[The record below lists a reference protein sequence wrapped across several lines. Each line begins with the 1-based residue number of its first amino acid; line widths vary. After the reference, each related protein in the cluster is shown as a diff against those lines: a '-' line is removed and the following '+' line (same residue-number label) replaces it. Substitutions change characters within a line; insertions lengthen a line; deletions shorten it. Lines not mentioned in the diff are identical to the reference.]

1 MKDVLADLGVSV
13 FDRGA
18 VAGVGASVELVLQ
31 LLEAGEVGG
40 EVFEDG
46 GAVAQHVVAG
56 EDGVFFLEDQGRVV
70 GCVAGAVEGSE
81 GGPLG
86 FEGLF
91 VLDGGE
97 WGAGVVG
104 GVFEDLDAGADA
116 LEVGDAAGVVVV
128 PVRQDGLGDRG
139 VFGGENAGEE
149 GGPGGEAFA
158 RVDEDALGTGADEV
172 GVCAWSG
179 LVSGGGM
186 VECGMLAAW
195 GIYLAA

>member
-1 MKDVLADLGVSV
+1 MKDVLSDLGVPV
-13 FDRGA
+13 LDGGA
-18 VAGVGASVELVLQ
+18 VAGVGASAELVLH
-31 LLEAGEVGG
+31 LLEAGQVGG

-56 EDGVFFLEDQGRVV
+56 EEGVFLLEDQGRVV

-81 GGPLG
+81 RGPLG
-86 FEGLF
+86 LEYLSM
-91 VLDGGE
+91 LDGGE
-97 WGAGVVG
+97 WGSGVVG
-104 GVFEDLDAGADA
+104 GVFEDLDVGADA
-116 LEVGDAAGVVVV
+116 LEVVDAADVVVV
-128 PVRQDGLGDRG
+128 PVRQDRLGDRG

-149 GGPGGEAFA
+149 GRPGGEAFP

-179 LVSGGGM
+179 LVSVGGM